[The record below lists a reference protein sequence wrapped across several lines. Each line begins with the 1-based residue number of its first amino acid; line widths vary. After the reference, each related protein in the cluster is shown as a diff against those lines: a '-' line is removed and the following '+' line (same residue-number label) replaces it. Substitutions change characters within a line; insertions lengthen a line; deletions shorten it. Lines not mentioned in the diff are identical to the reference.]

1 MLKKILLLCLFA
13 FWLIPLSAQQKA
25 VPVKSAQTP
34 VKSVKSP
41 PKSAKAPVKSVT
53 APPKSVKAPVKSVKA
68 PVKSVKIQPKP
79 VKTTAKATV
88 AIPKGIS
95 AARSERLAHRIEA
108 QKSLVLLKNESN
120 LLPLGRLDTLKVL
133 VVTAG
138 LGEENHLLPMVGRYT
153 KADYLNV
160 EPKANP
166 GSIRRNM
173 AKFTAYNLVILAIGE
188 QAAGNNANEGKLNR
202 VNELAATEGDH
213 SLTDQEQTLMG
224 EFSSNIKIVCLLFGS
239 RQFLNRWDTAER
251 SSAIL
256 IADQA
261 GFDRIDLSIQL
272 LFGAIPSVNQLPFEL
287 WNYKEGF
294 GVRFPSIDRLSYV
307 LPEEIGI
314 DSVRLAQNM
323 DSLVRIGLKEKAYP
337 GCQMLLAKNGK
348 VFYQR
353 SYGYHTYDQK
363 LAVQNDDLYDLASV
377 TKILAPVPAL
387 MMLADQKKFQVSK
400 KMSDYWTDWKGS
412 TKEALLASDVLSHQA
427 RLRPGII
434 LWPKT
439 IDNRGMYKSDY
450 LATKPAPG
458 YELKLSEGLYLKN
471 SFPDQVLKEIDASP
485 LLRTKKYVYSD
496 LGFVLFPK
504 VIENLS
510 GETYQSFLY
519 NHFYSKLGATTL
531 MFNPW
536 QGTSKAKIVPTEDDR
551 AFRREL
557 LQGYV
562 HDETAALMGGVSGNA
577 GLFGSCND
585 VAKIMQLYLQEG
597 TYGNERYISAE
608 TLKNWT
614 SSHPQKI
621 SNRRGYG
628 FDKPAIRVSRQ
639 KTKER
644 YPSGKVSE
652 QSFGHSGFTG
662 TFTWA
667 DPANK
672 LLFVFLSNRV
682 FPDRDNQKINK
693 LKLRTLL
700 LDNLFKMADEPA
712 KKH

>member
-1 MLKKILLLCLFA
+1 MSKRILLLYWFI
-13 FWLIPLSAQQKA
+13 FWLIPLSAQQKIA
-25 VPVKSAQTP
+25 PAKSAQTQA
-34 VKSVKSP
+34 KSVIAPAKS
-41 PKSAKAPVKSVT
+41 T
-53 APPKSVKAPVKSVKA
+53 KAPVKSVK
-68 PVKSVKIQPKP
+68 VQPKP
-79 VKTTAKATV
+79 VKPASKTTIV
-88 AIPKGIS
+88 APKGIS
-95 AARSERLAHRIEA
+95 AARKIRLEQRTEA
-108 QKSLVLLKNESN
+108 QNSIVLLQNKAE
-120 LLPLGRLDTLKVL
+120 LLPFGRLDTMRTL
-133 VVTAG
+133 VVTIG
-138 LGEENHLLPMVGRYT
+138 FEKDNVLGQMVNRYVR
-153 KADYLNV
+153 ADYFQV
-160 EPKANP
+160 DPEVKP
-166 GSIRRNM
+166 GSIRSQLTLER
-173 AKFTAYNLVILAIGE
+173 YNLVIVAIRD
-188 QAAGNNANEGKLNR
+188 QLSNVKSHDDNLNR
-202 VNELAATEGDH
+202 VDELSALAEAA
-213 SLTDQEQTLMG
+213 SLEEDERRLLG
-224 EFSSNIKIVCLLFGS
+224 EFPAGIRIVYLLFGS
-239 RQFLNRWDTAER
+239 KQFLSHWSASER
-251 SSAIL
+251 TSAMVVSEKI
-256 IADQA
+256 D
-261 GFDRIDLSIQL
+261 FDRIDLSSQL
-272 LFGAIPSVNQLPFEL
+272 LFGAFSSKGKLPFEL
-287 WNYKEGF
+287 GKYKIGD
-294 GVRFPSIDRLSYV
+294 GLLLPSIGRLSYV
-307 LPEEIGI
+307 LPEEVGI
-314 DSVRLAQNM
+314 DSISLSQKM

-363 LAVQNDDLYDLASV
+363 VVVQNDDLYDLASV

-387 MMLADQKKFQVSK
+387 MMLADQKKFVVSK

-412 TKEALLASDVLSHQA
+412 NKESLLASDVLSHQA

-439 IDNRGMYKSDY
+439 IDDRGMYKSDY
-450 LATKPAPG
+450 LATKPVPG
-458 YELKLSEGLYLKN
+458 YELRMSEGLYLRN
-471 SFPDQVLKEIDASP
+471 SFPDTVLKAIDDSP
-485 LLRTKKYVYSD
+485 LLKTKKYVYSD
-496 LGFVLFPK
+496 LGFVIFPK
-504 VIENLS
+504 VIEILS
-510 GETYQSFLY
+510 GESYQSFLY

-536 QGTSKAKIVPTEDDR
+536 QGKSRTKIIPTEDDR

-577 GLFGSCND
+577 GLFGSSND

-597 TYGNERYISAE
+597 IYGNERYISAE

-639 KTKER
+639 KVKER

-667 DPANK
+667 DPSNK

-682 FPDRDNQKINK
+682 YPDRDNQKINK
-693 LKLRTLL
+693 LKLRALL
-700 LDNLFKMADEPA
+700 LDSLFKLAGEPA
-712 KKH
+712 KTR

>member
-1 MLKKILLLCLFA
+1 MFKKILLLILFS
-13 FWLIPLSAQQKA
+13 FWLIPLSAQQKVA
-25 VPVKSAQTP
+25 PVKSAQTP
-34 VKSVKSP
+34 VKSVNTP
-41 PKSAKAPVKSVT
+41 A
-53 APPKSVKAPVKSVKA
+53 KSVKAPVKSVKA
-68 PVKSVKIQPKP
+68 PVKSVKTPAKSVKVQPKP
-79 VKTTAKATV
+79 VKVAAKSTVTT
-88 AIPKGIS
+88 PKGIS
-95 AARSERLAHRIEA
+95 AARAFRLEQRMEA
-108 QKSLVLLKNESN
+108 QKSLVVLRNDAG
-120 LLPLGRLDTLKVL
+120 LLPLGRLDTLKIL

-138 LGEENHLLPMVGRYT
+138 LGEENKMYPMVGRYT
-153 KADYLNV
+153 NAEYLNV
-160 EPKANP
+160 DLNAKP
-166 GSIRRNM
+166 GSIRRQL
-173 AKFTAYNLVILAIGE
+173 AKYTGFNLIILAIGE
-188 QAAGNNANEGKLNR
+188 QAAKENSMEGNLNR
-202 VNELAATEGDH
+202 VDELATTEEVQ
-213 SLTDQEQTLMG
+213 SLTDQEQMLMG
-224 EFSSNIKIVCLLFGS
+224 EFSSGIKTVCLLFGS
-239 RQFLNRWDTAER
+239 KQFLSRWFSAER
-251 SSAIL
+251 SSAMVVS
-256 IADQA
+256 DQA
-261 GFDRIDLSIQL
+261 GFDRIDLSTQL
-272 LFGAIPSVNQLPFEL
+272 LFGAIPSLRQLPYEL
-287 WNYKEGF
+287 NNYKKGDGMHF
-294 GVRFPSIDRLSYV
+294 QAIGRLSYV

-314 DSVRLAQNM
+314 DSTRLAQKM

-353 SYGYHTYDQK
+353 SYGYHTYEQK

-400 KMSDYWTDWKGS
+400 KMSDYWVGWKGGN
-412 TKEALLASDVLSHQA
+412 KEAILASDVLSHQA

-439 IDNRGMYKSDY
+439 IDDRGVYRTDY
-450 LATKPAPG
+450 LATQPTAG
-458 YELKLSEGLYLKN
+458 FELRLSEGLYLKS
-471 SFPDQVLKEIDASP
+471 SFPDTVLKEIDDSP
-485 LLRTKKYVYSD
+485 LLKSKKYVYSD
-496 LGFVLFPK
+496 LGFVIFPK

-510 GETYQSFLY
+510 GESYQSFLY
-519 NHFYSKLGATTL
+519 SHFYSKMGATTL

-536 QGTSKAKIVPTEDDR
+536 QSISKAKIVPTEDDR

-557 LQGYV
+557 LLGYV
-562 HDETAALMGGVSGNA
+562 HDETAALMGGISGNA
-577 GLFGSCND
+577 GLFGSSND

-628 FDKPAIRVSRQ
+628 FDKPAIRVNRQ
-639 KTKER
+639 KVKER
-644 YPSGKVSE
+644 YPSGKVTE
-652 QSFGHSGFTG
+652 QSFGHSGYTG

-667 DPANK
+667 DPSNK

-700 LDNLFKMADEPA
+700 LDNLFKLAGEPSG
-712 KKH
+712 KQ